1 MEEFEPLTRMERAQ
15 APPGFEQRVMAQLSL
30 RKQQRRKVRRL
41 TLALSTATA
50 SLAVVVIA
58 VNFLVIAPGSS
69 GRMAGLAKDASPG
82 FQADGRSVSRIHTI
96 PITEAL
102 DFSGEIRQV
111 THEPRTIYILE
122 QVSDRTDTRIIY

>member
-1 MEEFEPLTRMERAQ
+1 MEENELLTRMERVE
-15 APPGFEQRVMAQLSL
+15 APPGFEQRVMAQLGL
-30 RKQQRRKVRRL
+30 RKQRRRKVRRL
-41 TLALSTATA
+41 TLTLSTATA
-50 SLAVVVIA
+50 ALVVVFVA
-58 VNFLVIAPGSS
+58 VNFLVLAPGSP
-69 GRMAGLAKDASPG
+69 GRMAGLEKDISPD
-82 FQADGRSVSRIHTI
+82 FSADSRSASRIHTI